1 MMFQLQDHSE
11 SISYKTMLAK
21 HKCLQCGYEWES
33 RPGPTQCPLCN
44 HLYIK
49 WVNYD
54 EMRKMWDDREK
65 IKNKV

>member
-1 MMFQLQDHSE
+1 
-11 SISYKTMLAK
+11 MLAK
-21 HKCLQCGYEWES
+21 HKCLKCGCKWDS

-54 EMRKMWDDREK
+54 EMRKMWDDREN